1 MYLDGKAVVSCLVPA
16 PRAHMATI
24 TTIEGLAEEGQLHP
38 VQTEFINHGA
48 VQCGYCTPGFVM
60 AAAKL
65 MEEKPHPTED
75 EIKDAISGNLC
86 RCTGYYKI
94 IQAIEAACEDVGGE
108 L

>member
-1 MYLDGKAVVSCLVPA
+1 
-16 PRAHMATI
+16 MATI
-24 TTIEGLAEEGQLHP
+24 TTIEGIAEEGQLHP

-48 VQCGYCTPGFVM
+48 VQCGFCTPGFVM

-94 IQAIEAACEDVGGE
+94 IQAIEAACQDGGGAQ
-108 L
+108 

>member
-1 MYLDGKAVVSCLVPA
+1 
-16 PRAHMATI
+16 
-24 TTIEGLAEEGQLHP
+24 
-38 VQTEFINHGA
+38 
-48 VQCGYCTPGFVM
+48 M

-94 IQAIEAACEDVGGE
+94 IQAIEAACEDAGGE